1 MNRDTIFTVTNEDL
15 GRLNPT
21 EAVLFIRDMLWAEA
35 RRLGPGTC
43 KINVPSEI
51 NASDGGIDATVDA
64 GSLVTHSD
72 IIAPGKNGYQIKS
85 GKTFKPWLQ
94 KTIKKEFFGDRRPLN
109 RENLGENIRACLEN
123 DGNDDGTYVLVCTG
137 INLSKSQTEKARAY
151 IEKYLKQKCEF
162 ENPKVKVWSQDDLIN
177 FLQEFPLLEL
187 ILKRLHEAKFQTHW
201 IWSRAPDMQ
210 VPFVYG
216 QLQDE
221 LIEKIQNEL
230 RRSDYPV
237 HVRVWGEPGIGKTR
251 LVLESTKTDDLSP
264 LVIYYRSA
272 SQFESSALMS
282 EIHFNDNLSA
292 IVVIDECDTASQ
304 ARIWYQ
310 LRPYSPRI
318 KLITIYNDYE
328 EQAEGI
334 TYHFT
339 EPLTHEQIRDII
351 VREYGIPEAQADR
364 WAALCDGSPRVA
376 HVIGWNLVNH
386 PEDVLK
392 PPGTV
397 DIWERYIAAGDANL
411 ERTEERRSVLQHLA
425 LFKRFIY
432 EQSVEEEIEAIA
444 NKIEAANPQIK
455 RDKFETIIHQ
465 LRERRI
471 LQGEPTLY
479 ITPKALHIKLWSQWW
494 ESRIPLFNL
503 ERFTQGLTPRL
514 VEWFYEMFQY
524 AAESDA
530 ATEIVT
536 ALLRPDG
543 PFRDDE
549 NLKTRLGSRFFFAL
563 TKAHPESALS
573 CLMRT
578 MGTWDR
584 ETLLNVT
591 SGRRYIVEA
600 LRKIAMQREL
610 FADAARLLL
619 ALGEAENE
627 GCSNNASGV
636 FADLFPPT
644 PGRMA
649 RTEASPAERLPILKE
664 AFESGSKER
673 RALALKTC
681 DAALQS
687 QNFLRMRSVEHQ
699 RGHPEPEPWVP
710 HTYSELWDA
719 YRQVWQL
726 LSEQL
731 ERMSEDECKEGVEVL
746 LERARGIARISE
758 LADMV
763 VDTMATIAKKTY
775 ASEKQLIETISRIL
789 HHDSKDLPVET
800 RQRWEQLNDE
810 LVGSDFHSLLQ
821 RYVGMNLL
829 EDEYDADGNYVAQAQ
844 SQIEALAQQAVEN
857 HHLLQ
862 SELHWLVTIEAKK
875 GYHFGYELGKRD
887 DGFSLLSTLLDTQR
901 NAGENASVSFLGGYF
916 RSIFEKDVPLWEQQL
931 DALVDDAT
939 LNIAIPE
946 LTHRSGLTDRA
957 GWRVLNLATS
967 GIINRN
973 HFGIFVYSK
982 TIEGLSDQVF
992 TKWIEFLMNTTD
1004 KSVVSIALHL
1014 YHDYYIRRKP
1024 EPTLPPDLTFRLLAH
1039 PALFEESDQ
1048 YRFNTMT
1055 DYYWTE
1061 IGKVFLNC
1069 YPKKRLEF
1077 VEPMLSHFGERGVIV
1092 GVDSKTCSVLNEIT
1106 KQHPTEVWKQ
1116 VIKLLEDQTRSAR
1129 VVALER
1135 WLRGGDLSDFAPME
1149 DEDKK
1154 GTLTLILPQKIWEWI
1169 DEAVE
1174 ERAWYFASKL
1184 VPKTLSAGEWP
1195 TSLAREFLA
1204 RYGER
1209 EEVRGCLRSNYLI
1222 EGWSGP
1228 TSLHYQEKQQKLLHI
1243 KDGEDNENVKR
1254 WIDEF
1259 VEGLE
1264 QEIERARMDEERRF

>member
-1 MNRDTIFTVTNEDL
+1 MNYETIFTVTNEDL

-251 LVLESTKTDDLSP
+251 LVLEATKTDDLSP

-328 EQAEGI
+328 EEAEGI

-432 EQSVEEEIEAIA
+432 EQSVEEEAEAIA

-465 LRERRI
+465 LRKRRI

-536 ALLRPDG
+536 ALLGPDG

-563 TKAHPESALS
+563 TKADPESALS

-584 ETLLNVT
+584 ETLLHVT

-610 FADAARLLL
+610 FADAAT
-619 ALGEAENE
+619 
-627 GCSNNASGV
+627 V
-636 FADLFPPT
+636 T
-644 PGRMA
+644 PRP
-649 RTEASPAERLPILKE
+649 R
-664 AFESGSKER
+664 
-673 RALALKTC
+673 
-681 DAALQS
+681 
-687 QNFLRMRSVEHQ
+687 
-699 RGHPEPEPWVP
+699 
-710 HTYSELWDA
+710 
-719 YRQVWQL
+719 
-726 LSEQL
+726 
-731 ERMSEDECKEGVEVL
+731 
-746 LERARGIARISE
+746 
-758 LADMV
+758 
-763 VDTMATIAKKTY
+763 
-775 ASEKQLIETISRIL
+775 
-789 HHDSKDLPVET
+789 
-800 RQRWEQLNDE
+800 
-810 LVGSDFHSLLQ
+810 
-821 RYVGMNLL
+821 
-829 EDEYDADGNYVAQAQ
+829 
-844 SQIEALAQQAVEN
+844 
-857 HHLLQ
+857 
-862 SELHWLVTIEAKK
+862 
-875 GYHFGYELGKRD
+875 
-887 DGFSLLSTLLDTQR
+887 
-901 NAGENASVSFLGGYF
+901 
-916 RSIFEKDVPLWEQQL
+916 
-931 DALVDDAT
+931 
-939 LNIAIPE
+939 
-946 LTHRSGLTDRA
+946 RSG
-957 GWRVLNLATS
+957 
-967 GIINRN
+967 
-973 HFGIFVYSK
+973 
-982 TIEGLSDQVF
+982 E
-992 TKWIEFLMNTTD
+992 
-1004 KSVVSIALHL
+1004 
-1014 YHDYYIRRKP
+1014 
-1024 EPTLPPDLTFRLLAH
+1024 
-1039 PALFEESDQ
+1039 
-1048 YRFNTMT
+1048 
-1055 DYYWTE
+1055 
-1061 IGKVFLNC
+1061 
-1069 YPKKRLEF
+1069 
-1077 VEPMLSHFGERGVIV
+1077 
-1092 GVDSKTCSVLNEIT
+1092 
-1106 KQHPTEVWKQ
+1106 
-1116 VIKLLEDQTRSAR
+1116 
-1129 VVALER
+1129 
-1135 WLRGGDLSDFAPME
+1135 
-1149 DEDKK
+1149 
-1154 GTLTLILPQKIWEWI
+1154 
-1169 DEAVE
+1169 
-1174 ERAWYFASKL
+1174 
-1184 VPKTLSAGEWP
+1184 
-1195 TSLAREFLA
+1195 
-1204 RYGER
+1204 
-1209 EEVRGCLRSNYLI
+1209 
-1222 EGWSGP
+1222 
-1228 TSLHYQEKQQKLLHI
+1228 
-1243 KDGEDNENVKR
+1243 
-1254 WIDEF
+1254 
-1259 VEGLE
+1259 
-1264 QEIERARMDEERRF
+1264 